1 MNCKCVLV
9 PAFSESKWF
18 RYSEVIRLGGHI
30 WVTDAHLAAK
40 QLWHQSNR
48 ESAWMLRYLEVFR
61 EQVNCCLPAFM
72 SMPSAVVCYMWEL
85 CWWRGCWMK
94 AGLSGCMPRA
104 SGFWR
109 SWQRRLQCRGLC
121 THSKS
126 HTGPQP
132 MCDRAEEDGASTA
145 SESSQHWS
153 VDTFAG
159 GFVQAVLIKACWMNK

>member
-1 MNCKCVLV
+1 MNCKCALV

-72 SMPSAVVCYMWEL
+72 VHAQCCCLLYVGALLMERVLDEGRVERLHAQSKWVLTELAETSAVQGLVHTQQEPHGSPAYVWQGWGGWSLYCLREQSTLERWHL
-85 CWWRGCWMK
+85 CWRLCAGC
-94 AGLSGCMPRA
+94 
-104 SGFWR
+104 
-109 SWQRRLQCRGLC
+109 
-121 THSKS
+121 
-126 HTGPQP
+126 
-132 MCDRAEEDGASTA
+132 
-145 SESSQHWS
+145 
-153 VDTFAG
+153 VD
-159 GFVQAVLIKACWMNK
+159 